1 MRVVKS
7 EICKAVA
14 GLMERTAE
22 LSNDA
27 VVKDNDMV
35 LNDILFEIE
44 KAKLRV
50 DSLVKKNYK
59 IFVSK

>member
-1 MRVVKS
+1 MKVVKS

-27 VVKDNDMV
+27 VVKDDDMV

-50 DSLVKKNYK
+50 DSLVKKK
-59 IFVSK
+59 